1 MYRILVADDER
12 LVSNLLHQALT
23 RHGYSVETASTAG
36 EAIRLFDAESFDL
49 VITDMVMPEG
59 GGTAVVRHIRS
70 SHKAS
75 IPVMGISG
83 TPWLL
88 QRDLFEKVLYKPF
101 TLDSLW
107 KGVEGLLSVHATPPE
122 AKWTEEPPSRYRCLR
137 NDLVRSH

>member
-1 MYRILVADDER
+1 MYRILVADDDR

-36 EAIRLFDAESFDL
+36 EAIRLFDSESFDL

-88 QRDLFEKVLYKPF
+88 QQDLFEKVLYKPF

-107 KGVEGLLSVHATPPE
+107 RGVEGLLSADVTPPE
-122 AKWTEEPPSRYRCLR
+122 AKWTEEPRSSYRCLR

>member
-1 MYRILVADDER
+1 MYRILVADDEQ
-12 LVSNLLHQALT
+12 LISSLLHQALT
-23 RHGYSVETASTAG
+23 RHGYSVETASTAR
-36 EAIRLFDAESFDL
+36 EAIRLFDSESFDL

-70 SHKAS
+70 SRKAS

-88 QRDLFEKVLYKPF
+88 QRNLFQKVLYKPF

-107 KGVEGLLSVHATPPE
+107 KSVEGLLSGHGTGPE
-122 AKWTEEPPSRYRCLR
+122 AQWTEKPPSRCRYLQ
-137 NDLVRSH
+137 NDLA

>member
-23 RHGYSVETASTAG
+23 RHGYSVETAATAG
-36 EAIRLFDAESFDL
+36 EAIRLFDSESFDL

-88 QRDLFEKVLYKPF
+88 QQDLFEKVLYKPF

-107 KGVEGLLSVHATPPE
+107 RGVEGLLSADVTPPE
-122 AKWTEEPPSRYRCLR
+122 AKWTEEPRSSYRCLR

>member
-1 MYRILVADDER
+1 MYRILVADDDR

-23 RHGYSVETASTAG
+23 RHGYSVETAATAG
-36 EAIRLFDAESFDL
+36 EAIRLFDSESFDL

-88 QRDLFEKVLYKPF
+88 QQDLFEKVLYKPF

-107 KGVEGLLSVHATPPE
+107 RGVEGLLSADVTPPE
-122 AKWTEEPPSRYRCLR
+122 AKWTEEPRSSYRCLR